1 MNKFIIILVIVLFV
15 VTSFVCTSQPVDS
28 YRITREELDEFE
40 SFFWGDNWRYIY
52 RYRIMG
58 IQTPR
63 LMMFEE
69 YITGEG

>member
-1 MNKFIIILVIVLFV
+1 MNRFLVLIIAGLFI
-15 VTSFVCTSQPVDS
+15 VTSFVCLAQPADD

-40 SFFWGDNWRYIY
+40 SLFWGDNWRYIY